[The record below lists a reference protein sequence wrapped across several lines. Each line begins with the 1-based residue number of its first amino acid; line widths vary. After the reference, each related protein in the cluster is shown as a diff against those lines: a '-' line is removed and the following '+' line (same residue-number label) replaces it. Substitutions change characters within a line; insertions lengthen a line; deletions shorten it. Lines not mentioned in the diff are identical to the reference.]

1 MKPIFTDHARLEAAR
16 RKIDEKAIEAA
27 VASPQQR
34 LFSSRER
41 VILQSKYYDEHER
54 REMLL
59 RIIGEESF
67 DVFRVI
73 TVYKTSKI
81 DKYWIKEGA

>member
-1 MKPIFTDHARLEAAR
+1 
-16 RKIDEKAIEAA
+16 
-27 VASPQQR
+27 
-34 LFSSRER
+34 
-41 VILQSKYYDEHER
+41 
-54 REMLL
+54 MLL